1 MTVNDWKKFCEL
13 MTTAAEYYRVQPWS
27 ERAMQYA
34 FGLLKDLTIEQIAWA
49 LTRHMSGING
59 NASRFCPNA
68 ADLRMCITGTPE
80 QQAIAAWVAVQRAT
94 HDVVYGKSVRF
105 DDPKIHYAL
114 QACGGWAGLI
124 NAKVGTDKEPTFRRA
139 YVQAITDSIGWDKVP
154 DHMPGADELDGNWGW
169 SPKEIETVTT
179 ERPIHGLAP
188 LRLAS
193 GDVKTAS

>member
-1 MTVNDWKKFCEL
+1 MTVNDWKKFTEL

-34 FGLLKDLTIEQIAWA
+34 FGLLKDLTIEQVGWA

-59 NASRFCPNA
+59 NSSRFCPNA

-80 QQAIAAWVAVQRAT
+80 QQAIAAWVTVQNAIHEVLHGRSA
-94 HDVVYGKSVRF
+94 RF

-114 QACGGWAGLI
+114 QACGGLSGLY
-124 NAKVGTDKEPTFRRA
+124 NAKVGTDKSITFRLA
-139 YVQAITDSIGWDKVP
+139 YVQAITDGIGWDSVP
-154 DHMPGADELDGNWGW
+154 DHMPGDDELDGNWNW
-169 SPKEIETVTT
+169 SPKQIVAVATKPAV
-179 ERPIHGLAP
+179 HGPAP

-193 GDVKTAS
+193 GDAASA